1 MIEVLCQND
10 PYRYVKMPDLL
21 RMDIQTIVFKS
32 GIIIMVTRTCTFVI
46 TLCRWKLRLRIL
58 SIQSG

>member
-21 RMDIQTIVFKS
+21 ENDIQTIVFKS
-32 GIIIMVTRTCTFVI
+32 GTITMDTKICTFVT
-46 TLCRWKLRLRIL
+46 TLCK
-58 SIQSG
+58 